1 MLATEHFVAHI
12 LKYLTPDF
20 GFREACMMLLFRSFV
35 QFDAEPLI
43 ACMMLL
49 FRSFVQ
55 FDVEPLIAYCNSLNS
70 LEQLPVYFYLITR
83 IIQFDCLDRSLY
95 SQGKMC
101 DKTWLKI

>member
-1 MLATEHFVAHI
+1 MLLFRSFVQFDVEPLI
-12 LKYLTPDF
+12 
-20 GFREACMMLLFRSFV
+20 ACMMLLFRSFV
-35 QFDAEPLI
+35 QFDVEPLI

-101 DKTWLKI
+101 DKTWLKIWKAFSLF